1 MNDRFLAAVRDFS
14 LLEKGGDGRL
24 GVLAALSGGP
34 DSVAL
39 LRLLRE
45 YTGERG
51 IPLRAAHVNH
61 LLRGEESERDEAFC
75 RKLCEELGVP
85 LDVLREDAAAK
96 AKREKKGIEEAA
108 RDLRYA
114 YFDELL
120 SRCPE
125 LDRVATAHTATD
137 NAETLLFR
145 LSRGAGLTGLCG
157 IPPRRGR
164 IIRPMIL
171 MTREDVLAYCK
182 KESLDYVTDGSN
194 ADPAYARNRIRLRVL
209 PELSSLFGDFSA
221 AASRTALLLRQDEA
235 FLGGEAEKLLAA
247 ARTGRDEYDAPL
259 LASAPPALS
268 ARALRAAAKE
278 AGGRVPEAEHILTLQ
293 KMLAGGGVC
302 WTLSLPGT
310 AVSRDRDRLSFLS
323 RPPAPP
329 AAYSMPLS
337 EGKNPLP
344 DGDGAVWLFS
354 GGDREKTEKLK
365 NVYKILIYADVDR
378 DTIKGG
384 LSARSRREG
393 DGCRFG
399 GMLRKVKKLYGDAKI
414 PQSERALRPLVCD
427 GDGILWVPGFPVRE
441 GSAAAPGSKTVRIC
455 YARGAVPASEEI

>member
-14 LLEKGGDGRL
+14 LLERGEDGRL

-39 LRLLRE
+39 LHLLLA
-45 YTGERG
+45 YAAGRG
-51 IPLRAAHVNH
+51 VPLRAAHVNH

-75 RKLCEELGVP
+75 RALCKKLGVP

-120 SRCPE
+120 CRYPE

-157 IPPRRGR
+157 IPPRRGH

-171 MTREDVLAYCK
+171 MTREDVLAYCER
-182 KESLDYVTDGSN
+182 ESLAYVTDGSN

-235 FLGGEAEKLLAA
+235 FLDGEAGKLLSA
-247 ARTGRDEYDAPL
+247 ARAGGGVYDAAL

-268 ARALRAAAKE
+268 ARALRAAVKE
-278 AGGRVPEAEHILTLQ
+278 AGGRAPEAEHILALQ

-302 WTLSLPGT
+302 WTLSLPGA
-310 AVSRDRDRLSFLS
+310 AVSRDRDRLTFLP
-323 RPPAPP
+323 RAPEPPAPY
-329 AAYSMPLS
+329 ALPLS

-354 GGDREKTEKLK
+354 GGAQKETEKLK
-365 NVYKILIYADVDR
+365 NVYKILIYADLDR
-378 DTIKGG
+378 DTIKGS

-393 DGCRFG
+393 DGYRFG
-399 GMLRKVKKLYGDAKI
+399 GMFRKLKKLYGDAKL
-414 PQSERALRPLVCD
+414 PQNERALRPLVCD
-427 GDGILWVPGFPVRE
+427 GDGILWAPGFPVRE
-441 GSAAAPGSKTVRIC
+441 GSAAKPGSQTVRIC
-455 YARGAVPASEEI
+455 YARGARPASEEI